1 MEEEKEVRDLGRIRS
16 GEIGAIVE
24 KYIPK
29 EENRSYSPNAM
40 MINSVVVVS
49 IIASMSEEQFAKFLE
64 QFEYAISKMKFRDKF
79 ADEMALAGKGRIIV

>member
-29 EENRSYSPNAM
+29 R
-40 MINSVVVVS
+40 
-49 IIASMSEEQFAKFLE
+49 K
-64 QFEYAISKMKFRDKF
+64 
-79 ADEMALAGKGRIIV
+79 IVLIRPTQ